1 MGFLKDYF
9 RSYLS
14 ELTELSPLIILMAS
28 LLVIQGSRM
37 IFLSPFL
44 RMSMYN
50 QQLFFFSRQD
60 SEFFPSQNGFLCFMI

>member
-50 QQLFFFSRQD
+50 QQLFFFAR
-60 SEFFPSQNGFLCFMI
+60 

>member
-28 LLVIQGSRM
+28 LLVIQGKRM

-50 QQLFFFSRQD
+50 Q
-60 SEFFPSQNGFLCFMI
+60 

>member
-28 LLVIQGSRM
+28 LLVVQGSRM

-50 QQLFFFSRQD
+50 QQLFFFARQD
-60 SEFFPSQNGFLCFMI
+60 SEFFPSQNGFL